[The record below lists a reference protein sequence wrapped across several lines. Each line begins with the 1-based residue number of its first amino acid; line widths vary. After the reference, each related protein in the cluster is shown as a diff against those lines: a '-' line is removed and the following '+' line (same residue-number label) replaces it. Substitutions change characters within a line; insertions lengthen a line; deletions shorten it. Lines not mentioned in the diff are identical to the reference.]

1 MSSKSSSSSTP
12 VATRGAVALLVLGL
26 AESALSIFQW
36 MQLLTL
42 RGGGATVCGVSET
55 VNCETV
61 WNSAFASR
69 VHDLLGLPVAGLG
82 LVWGLAAV
90 GLSALYLAWARSGRD
105 VRPAANGLRLVAAA
119 GIASVVV
126 FGVASA
132 QSGAMCPTCLA
143 TYALVLVF
151 AGVAIKGLPGPLLPG
166 AGEWGATLK
175 WTVGVTAAV
184 FIATLLPGR
193 ATPKASEASGAAL
206 LPPAPPQVASTPT
219 PGVTP
224 RQQTEAPAAPASLEE
239 FLRSLPP
246 QHQQFLSDALAAY
259 RSETPQPA
267 VAPARHRYGPVDA
280 PVKIVEWTDSKCP
293 HCKALVEELAVL
305 KKRVPEGKMSLEARQ
320 FPLDGACN
328 PAIPRRGPDA
338 PSVRC
343 VAARAQICLEGAPD
357 YWELREKLFA
367 AQAVLDTERAV
378 EIASSGSVPR
388 SQLEVCMSSPATAAK
403 LQEDSR
409 YAMRHNIQGTPLVL
423 VNGREAVPSAPFL
436 YALVMADGNPS
447 APAFDVLPPPRPRP
461 AGGHGHAHDDHAGHN
476 H

>member
-1 MSSKSSSSSTP
+1 MSSTSSPSPTP
-12 VATRGAVALLVLGL
+12 VATRGALALLVLGL
-26 AESALSIFQW
+26 AESGLSIFQW

-42 RGGGATVCGVSET
+42 RGGGSTVCGVSDT

-69 VHDLLGLPVAGLG
+69 VHDLVGLPVAALG
-82 LVWGLAAV
+82 LVWGLVAV
-90 GLSALYLAWARSGRD
+90 GLSALFLAWARSGRS

-119 GIASVVV
+119 GLVSVVV
-126 FGVASA
+126 FAVASA
-132 QSGAMCPTCLA
+132 QSGALCPTCLA
-143 TYALVLVF
+143 TYALVVAF
-151 AGVAIKGLPGPLLPG
+151 AGVAWKGLPGPLLPG

-175 WTVGVTAAV
+175 WTAGVTAAV
-184 FIATLLPGR
+184 FLATLLPGG

-206 LPPAPPQVASTPT
+206 LPPAPQVASTPMS
-219 PGVTP
+219 GVTP
-224 RQQTEAPAAPASLEE
+224 QTPPPPPASLEE

-246 QHQQFLSDALAAY
+246 QHQQFIADALAAY
-259 RSETPQPA
+259 RSGTPQPA
-267 VAPARHRYGPVDA
+267 ASPARHRYGPVDA

-293 HCKALVEELAVL
+293 HCKMLVEELSAL

-357 YWELREKLFA
+357 YWELREKMFA

-388 SQLEVCMSSPATAAK
+388 SQLEVCMNSPATAAK
-403 LQEDSR
+403 IQEDSR
-409 YAMRHNIQGTPLVL
+409 YAMRHHIQGTPLVL
-423 VNGREAVPSAPFL
+423 VNGRETAPSAPFL

-447 APAFDVLPPPRPRP
+447 APGFDVLPPPRPRP
-461 AGGHGHAHDDHAGHN
+461 AGGHGHGHDDHAGHN